1 MKKLLI
7 TNLLLTLITI
17 SVQAQRYTPKIEDLP
32 RIPIDTIKTSD
43 PQTSIILFSNNTWEY
58 FRPGIEKVSELPIY
72 TQHWVTDQVFAYRSI
87 ELRDLPAEIELHLV
101 DNLNEFHT
109 PVQGKVYSKYGPRRR
124 RAHNGVDIPLKMY
137 EPIYAMFEGKV
148 RYAKYN
154 SGGFGNLIIVR
165 HLNGLETWYAHLS
178 RNNVKVGDYVKAGQV
193 IGFSGNTG
201 RSRGPHL
208 HFEIRYKDQT
218 FDPEFLIDFE
228 NGQLKYQTF
237 MLEKKFFNIHSRAS
251 ALLEED
257 EDLEFPLLSDDSA
270 PVKAENAE
278 RASREIWHI
287 VKSGDILSKI
297 ARRYGVTVNQI
308 CRLNNIKSTTTL
320 RIGRRLR
327 IK

>member
-1 MKKLLI
+1 
-7 TNLLLTLITI
+7 
-17 SVQAQRYTPKIEDLP
+17 
-32 RIPIDTIKTSD
+32 
-43 PQTSIILFSNNTWEY
+43 
-58 FRPGIEKVSELPIY
+58 
-72 TQHWVTDQVFAYRSI
+72 
-87 ELRDLPAEIELHLV
+87 
-101 DNLNEFHT
+101 
-109 PVQGKVYSKYGPRRR
+109 
-124 RAHNGVDIPLKMY
+124 
-137 EPIYAMFEGKV
+137 
-148 RYAKYN
+148 
-154 SGGFGNLIIVR
+154 
-165 HLNGLETWYAHLS
+165 LS

-208 HFEIRYKDQT
+208 RFEIRYKDQT

-251 ALLEED
+251 ELLEED

-287 VKSGDILSKI
+287 VKQGDMLSKI

>member
-17 SVQAQRYTPKIEDLP
+17 SVQAQKYTPKIEDLP
-32 RIPIDTIKTSD
+32 RIPIDTIKTND
-43 PQTSIILFSNNTWEY
+43 PQTRIILFSNNTWEY
-58 FRPGIEKVSELPIY
+58 FRPGIEKMNELPIY

-87 ELRDLPAEIELHLV
+87 ELKDLPAEIELPLV

-148 RYAKYN
+148 RYSKYN
-154 SGGFGNLIIVR
+154 TGGFGNLIIVR

-201 RSRGPHL
+201 RSRGTHL

-218 FDPEFLIDFE
+218 FDPEFLVDFE
-228 NGQLKYQTF
+228 NGQLKYQ
-237 MLEKKFFNIHSRAS
+237 I
-251 ALLEED
+251 
-257 EDLEFPLLSDDSA
+257 
-270 PVKAENAE
+270 
-278 RASREIWHI
+278 
-287 VKSGDILSKI
+287 
-297 ARRYGVTVNQI
+297 
-308 CRLNNIKSTTTL
+308 
-320 RIGRRLR
+320 
-327 IK
+327 